1 MRRAIVTSCLFAALS
16 IGQSV
21 DSFARWEWR
30 NLGPATMGG
39 RISDI
44 DASPTDPN
52 RIYVAAGSGGL
63 FRSINGGTTWAS
75 IFDHQ
80 STISIGGIA
89 IDPRNADTV
98 WVGTGEANL
107 RNSVSFGDGVYVTR
121 DGGRTWLNTGLKD
134 TQTISRV
141 LVDPVASDT
150 IYVAAVG
157 HSSGPNPERGV
168 FVSWDAGKSWR
179 KTLYIDDVHGASDLD
194 INPVNP
200 TILYAAM
207 WHFDRKPWTFDSGSE
222 KGGVFRSDDGGR
234 TWKKLTNGL
243 PKVMGRIGVK
253 VAPSNPRVV
262 YVIAESNEGTLFRSD
277 DGGSTFA
284 QVSNNRDLVGR
295 GYYFAD
301 MRVDPTDENR
311 IYVLNNNLVVSADAG
326 KTFRRIA
333 QKVHGDLHA
342 LWINPR
348 DPRLLWEG
356 HDGGLAVSRD
366 RGETWEQV
374 NNLSLAQ
381 DYRVSADSR
390 IPFYNVTAGTQDNGT
405 WTGPSRTREPLGI
418 LNDDWRMIN
427 GVVGFESLT
436 DPDDPDVLVTEQ
448 PGGVLLRT
456 DLRTREQHQVGPQLR
471 TNSGGNASGLKYRFS
486 WDAPLVRSPYGKN
499 TVYLAG
505 NVVFQSSDLGKS
517 WEPISKDLTSNDKS
531 KMKDAGGPV
540 WIENSADVVYGTIT
554 ALAESPVKRGVIWA
568 GTDDGNLQTTPDGG
582 RTWTNV
588 ATNLK
593 GVPAGSP
600 ISHVEISRAAEGT
613 VYVSLDR
620 HMLDDLRPYIF
631 KTVDNGKTWSNI
643 SGNLPAKDWVWTV
656 VEDPR
661 NPRLLYAGTETGLW
675 ITWDGGGEWRPLQ
688 LANLPASVAVRDI
701 FVHPSQNDLLIAT
714 HGRGIWVLDDVTSLQ
729 QMDAAVAR
737 EAMHLFPVRPS
748 FRYSLRATRFG
759 IGDKAFSA
767 PNPAYGA
774 LITYHLGSE
783 GTAKNAKIEI
793 LDFRGL
799 VVRELKDLPHA
810 QGWNRVAWDLRYEGG
825 RPQALPGTYRVR
837 LSVDGKSME
846 QPVQVVL
853 DPEIHTSQE
862 DLALQFEYSTRVRDL
877 QARVNAEVTRL
888 DTLIAKT
895 EKADPSLAALLKQ
908 RDVFTRP
915 RGANRAET
923 GPRLID
929 QIETLAGLL
938 DAANAAPTQ
947 EMIAFYG
954 ELNSAVS
961 AGVH

>member
-1 MRRAIVTSCLFAALS
+1 MKRLVLPLLLS
-16 IGQSV
+16 HSFSSAQTV

-63 FRSINGGTTWAS
+63 FRTTNGGTTWAS
-75 IFDHQ
+75 VFDRQ

-89 IDPRNADTV
+89 MDPRNPDTL

-107 RNSVSFGDGVYVTR
+107 RNSVSFGDGVYLTR
-121 DGGRTWLNTGLKD
+121 DAGHTWTNTGLRD

-141 LVDPVASDT
+141 LVDPMSSDT

-157 HSSGPNPERGV
+157 HSFGPNPERGV
-168 FVSWDAGKSWR
+168 FVSRDTGKTWS
-179 KTLYIDDVHGASDLD
+179 KTLYIDDAHGASDLD
-194 INPVNP
+194 INPADP
-200 TILYAAM
+200 KILYAAM
-207 WHFDRKPWTFDSGSE
+207 WHFDRKPWTFESGSE
-222 KGGVFRSDDGGR
+222 RGGVFRSNDGGR
-234 TWKKLTNGL
+234 TWTKLTNGL
-243 PKVMGRIGVK
+243 PKLMGRIGVK

-262 YVIAESNEGTLFRSD
+262 YVIAESNDGTLFRSD
-277 DGGSTFA
+277 DSGSTFT

-311 IYVLNNNLVVSADAG
+311 IYVLNNNLVVSTDAG
-326 KTFRRIA
+326 KSFRRIA
-333 QKVHGDLHA
+333 GKVHGDLHA
-342 LWINPR
+342 LWIDPR

-356 HDGGLAVSRD
+356 HDGGLSVSRD

-381 DYRVSADSR
+381 DYRVSADNR
-390 IPFYNVTAGTQDNGT
+390 VPFYNVTGGTQDNGT

-418 LNDDWRMIN
+418 LNDDWRMVN
-427 GVVGFESLT
+427 GVVGFGSMT

-471 TNSGGNASGLKYRFS
+471 ANSGGNASGLKYRFS

-505 NVVFQSSDLGKS
+505 NVIFQSSDLGKN
-517 WEPISKDLTSNDKS
+517 WEPISRDLTQNDKS

-554 ALAESPVKRGVIWA
+554 ALAESPLKRGVIWA

-582 RTWTNV
+582 RTWSNV
-588 ATNLK
+588 AANLK
-593 GVPAGSP
+593 GVPTGSP
-600 ISHVEISRAAEGT
+600 VSHVEVSRATEGT

-620 HMLDDLRPYIF
+620 HMMDDLHPYIF
-631 KTVDNGKTWSNI
+631 KTTDNGKTWSNI
-643 SGNLPAKDWVWTV
+643 SANLPPKDWVWTV

-661 NPRLLYAGTETGLW
+661 NANLLYAGTETGLW
-675 ITWDGGGEWRPLQ
+675 VSWNSGENWQPLH
-688 LANLPASVAVRDI
+688 LANLPSSVAVRDI
-701 FVHPSQNDLLIAT
+701 FVHPLQNDLVIAT
-714 HGRGIWVLDDVTSLQ
+714 HGRGIWVLDDVASLQ

-737 EAMHLFPVRPS
+737 ETAHLFPVRPA
-748 FRYSLRATRFG
+748 FRYTLRATRAG

-774 LITYHLGSE
+774 LITYHLR
-783 GTAKNAKIEI
+783 AAAAIKIEI
-793 LDFRGL
+793 LDAKGA
-799 VVRELKDLPHA
+799 VVRTLKDVPGA

-837 LSVDGKSME
+837 LTADGKSMD
-846 QPVQVVL
+846 QPLQVAL
-853 DPEIHTSQE
+853 DPDIHASQE
-862 DLALQFEYSTRVRDL
+862 DLELQFEYSTRVRDL
-877 QARVNAEVTRL
+877 QTRVNAEVARL
-888 DTLIAKT
+888 DRLIG
-895 EKADPSLAALLKQ
+895 KADRNDSAMAQLLKQ
-908 RDVFTRP
+908 RDIFTRP

-929 QIETLAGLL
+929 QIEALAASL
-938 DAANAAPTQ
+938 DTGNAAPTQ
-947 EMIAFYG
+947 EMISFFQ
-954 ELNSAVS
+954 ELNSEVA